1 MDPRTRLGLLMFAGI
16 AGLCLESPLALGVLC
31 MLSTAPMLAAGISA
45 IWLRRGFAAAAAI
58 VWGTCLSQGLFYAE
72 QPRVPLFS
80 LGPLTLWRE
89 GLIYG
94 LAQSLRLLALSMAGL
109 SMAVSTPP
117 DRLLAA
123 LRALKVPSGLALM
136 TSAAL
141 RFLPSVGQEIL
152 VVRRARAH
160 RGRPVWKRTP
170 WAWMMLEI
178 SLLRP
183 VVARAWRRALTLAE
197 SLDARGF
204 DPGAARIMRRP
215 LKMNALDWVA
225 LGILGSTTAAL
236 ATVRILHLLY
246 VAEVIWWPSL
256 RPVYAFVRV
265 WL

>member
-1 MDPRTRLGLLMFAGI
+1 MDPRARLGLLFCAGI
-16 AGLCLESPLALGVLC
+16 AGLCLEGPLALGLLC
-31 MLSTAPMLAAGISA
+31 LICTLPMFAAGISA
-45 IWLRRGFAAAAAI
+45 IWLRRGLAAALAI

-72 QPRVPLFS
+72 QPRVALLSF
-80 LGPLTLWRE
+80 GPLTLWRE
-89 GLIYG
+89 GLSYG

-123 LRALKVPSGLALM
+123 LRALRVPSGLALM

-141 RFLPSVGQEIL
+141 RFLPTVGQEIL

-160 RGRPVWKRTP
+160 RGRPVWKRSP
-170 WAWMMLEI
+170 WAWMKLEI

-204 DPGAARIMRRP
+204 DPSATRSMRRP
-215 LKMNALDWVA
+215 LQMGGMDWVA
-225 LGILGSTTAAL
+225 LFTVGSATATL
-236 ATVRILHLLY
+236 AAARILHLLY
-246 VAEVIWWPSL
+246 VGEVIWWPGL
-256 RPVYAFVRV
+256 RPVYAFVRA